1 MYFIKLT
8 LLRGDHIL
16 VNLDKVTSNNEYT
29 KDGTNDDGKYPSII
43 CDVNGEYVVAEK
55 IDDIFD
61 TIQTIQKRNKQ

>member
-16 VNLDKVTSNNEYT
+16 VNLDKVTSISEYT
-29 KDGTNDDGKYPSII
+29 RDGTNDDGTYPSII
-43 CDVNGEYVVAEK
+43 CDVNGEYVVTEK